1 MTEQQGDLYDAC
13 IQEMLAYRDGH
24 AKRGL
29 AAAVDEIARVKK
41 ASVTTAEAIEARG
54 FARGEARGRA
64 EILIMQMT
72 VLFGPLSEA
81 VLARIRSADIDQLR
95 AWTPRVFT
103 ATSIEEML
111 A

>member
-1 MTEQQGDLYDAC
+1 M
-13 IQEMLAYRDGH
+13 
-24 AKRGL
+24 
-29 AAAVDEIARVKK
+29 
-41 ASVTTAEAIEARG
+41 TTAEAIEARG
-54 FARGEARGRA
+54 YARGYARGFARSEARGRA
-64 EILIMQMT
+64 EILVMQMT

-81 VLARIRSADIDQLR
+81 VLGRIRSADIDQLC